1 MGKQA
6 TIRDVAALAG
16 VSVAT
21 ASRALNDP
29 SYPVNAQLRQQV
41 KEAAERLNYVPN
53 LMARSLRRGIQ
64 RYWTGDS
71 QYFQPVL
78 SADHAGH

>member
-53 LMARSLRRGIQ
+53 LMARSLRRGDITTLD
-64 RYWTGDS
+64 W
-71 QYFQPVL
+71 
-78 SADHAGH
+78 